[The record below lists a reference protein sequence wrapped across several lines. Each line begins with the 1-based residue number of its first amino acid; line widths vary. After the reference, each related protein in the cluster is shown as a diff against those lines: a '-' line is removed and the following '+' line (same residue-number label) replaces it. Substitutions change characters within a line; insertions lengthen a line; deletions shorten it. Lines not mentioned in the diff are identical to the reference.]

1 MIYLDNAATSH
12 PKPASVYERVDA
24 VLRNCSANPGRS
36 GHAMAVEAARTIF
49 ETRESI
55 ARLFNIADPDRI
67 IFTPNA
73 TGALNLAILGTL
85 RPGDRCVTTTMEHNS
100 VIRPLHALEQKGV
113 TVAKVHAA
121 RDGSLDP
128 RAIAAAIDAGASN
141 TRLVVVTHASNVVGT
156 IAPIAE
162 IISIAHSRG
171 VPVLVDAAQ
180 TAGSVAID
188 VGALGVDLLACPGHK
203 GLYGPQGT
211 GFLYIAPHLNV
222 EPILFGGTGSRS
234 DLEEMPDFAPD
245 RYEAGTLNTPGIA
258 GLGAGVEFL
267 LDCGVE
273 RVRAHEIALVR
284 QLMDG
289 LERIDGVTIH
299 GPRDP
304 ERRTGVVLFT
314 IDGIDPA
321 EIGDRLD
328 DEFGIAVRVGLHCA
342 PQAHQT
348 IGTFPLGG
356 VRMSPGFF
364 NTADEI
370 DRTVDAVRQIASR
383 QPLIDVP
390 VQVGAEVRA

>member
-12 PKPASVYERVDA
+12 PKPASVYERVDT
-24 VLRNCSANPGRS
+24 VLRNWSANPGRS
-36 GHAMAVEAARTIF
+36 GHAMAVEAARIIF
-49 ETRESI
+49 QTRESI
-55 ARLFNIADPDRI
+55 AKLFNIADPDRI

-100 VIRPLHALEQKGV
+100 VIRPLHALSQTGV
-113 TVAKVHAA
+113 TVAKVGAA
-121 RDGSLDP
+121 RDGSIDP
-128 RAIAAAIDAGASN
+128 KAVAAAIDTG

-156 IAPIAE
+156 ITPIAE
-162 IISIAHSRG
+162 IISLAHGRG

-180 TAGSVAID
+180 TAGSVPID
-188 VGALGVDLLACPGHK
+188 VGALKVDLLACPGHK

-234 DLEEMPDFAPD
+234 DLETMPDFAPD
-245 RYEAGTLNTPGIA
+245 RYEAGTQNTPGIA

-267 LDCGVE
+267 LE
-273 RVRAHEIALVR
+273 RGIDEVRAHEISLLR

-289 LERIDGVTIH
+289 LAEIEGITLHGV
-299 GPRDP
+299 RDAA
-304 ERRTGVVLFT
+304 RKTGVVLFT
-314 IDGIDPA
+314 LDGVDPA

-328 DEFGIAVRVGLHCA
+328 SEFGIAVRVGLHCA
-342 PQAHQT
+342 PQAHRT
-348 IGTFPLGG
+348 LGTFPIGG

-364 NTADEI
+364 NTVEEI
-370 DRTVDAVRQIASR
+370 DQTVKAVCQIAQRRPAMSG
-383 QPLIDVP
+383 P
-390 VQVGAEVRA
+390 VVAA